1 MVPVIVALIVVD
13 GDRALYAAAALFLVA
28 AASDFLDG
36 YLARR
41 HSMTTVTGEW
51 LDPLSDKLL
60 VLTPIVV
67 LVYEGVFPWWGAL
80 IIIGREIA
88 VSLLRYSLGRRELSM
103 PASLMGKVKAVSQMM
118 AIALYLLP
126 GVPDWV
132 RLTGLAVALAFTL
145 WSGAEYFVK
154 AGATRNVDR
163 AS

>member
-1 MVPVIVALIVVD
+1 MVPVIVALILVD

-28 AASDFLDG
+28 SASDFLDG

-67 LVYEGVFPWWGAL
+67 LVYEGAFPWWGAL

-103 PASLMGKVKAVSQMM
+103 PASLMGKVKAVSQMI
-118 AIALYLLP
+118 AITLYLLP
-126 GVPDWV
+126 GVAGWARV
-132 RLTGLAVALAFTL
+132 TSLVVALVFTV

-154 AGATRNVDR
+154 ARAEKDVDP
-163 AS
+163 AA